1 MDIFL
6 LLLTKLTLIKISLEV
21 KRVCTVDH
29 VVGGEALG
37 LAVYNLD
44 GLLKKK
50 LQNEMIGDKQCFE
63 L

>member
-44 GLLKKK
+44 GVLKKK
-50 LQNEMIGDKQCFE
+50 LQNDW
-63 L
+63 